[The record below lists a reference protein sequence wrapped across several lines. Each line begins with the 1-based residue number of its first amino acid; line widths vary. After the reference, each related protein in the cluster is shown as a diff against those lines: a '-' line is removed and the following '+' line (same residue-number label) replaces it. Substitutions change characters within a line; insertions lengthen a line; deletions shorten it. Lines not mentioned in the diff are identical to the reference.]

1 MLFGYARVSTK
12 DQNLYMQFDALKKYG
27 VEEKNIYAEKI
38 TGTKKDRPAFT
49 EMLNYLREGDTVVVY
64 KLDRIGR
71 STKHLV
77 DLINDFQERGV
88 NFVSIN
94 ENIDTTTAMGKLV
107 FTIFSGLAQFERDII
122 SERTKS
128 GLDAARARGRNGGR
142 PKKGQSKLNMAFRM
156 YDSKEYSIKEI
167 LDASGVSRAT
177 FYRYLNERK

>member
-1 MLFGYARVSTK
+1 MANELSKTNLFDNMKVSKSKRGYKNVIWVCACEYKRSKPTYAVYCVKKNMEWTK
-12 DQNLYMQFDALKKYG
+12 
-27 VEEKNIYAEKI
+27 KNIYSEKV
-38 TGTKKDRPAFT
+38 TGTKKDRPAFN
-49 EMLNYLREGDTVVVY
+49 EMLKYLHEGDTVVVY

-77 DLINDFQERGV
+77 DLINDFQEKGI

-128 GLDAARARGRNGGR
+128 GLDAARARGRKEEDQKR
-142 PKKGQSKLNMAFRM
+142 PIQV
-156 YDSKEYSIKEI
+156 
-167 LDASGVSRAT
+167 GVG
-177 FYRYLNERK
+177 L

>member
-1 MLFGYARVSTK
+1 
-12 DQNLYMQFDALKKYG
+12 MQFDALKKYG
-27 VEEKNIYAEKI
+27 VEEKNIFLEKI
-38 TGTKKDRPAFT
+38 TGTKKDRPAFN
-49 EMLNYLREGDTVVVY
+49 EMVKYLREGDTVVVY

-77 DLINDFQERGV
+77 DLINDFQEKGI

-94 ENIDTTTAMGKLV
+94 ENIDTTTGMGKLV

-128 GLDAARARGRNGGR
+128 GLDAARARGRKGGR
-142 PKKGQSKLNMAFRM
+142 PRKDQSKLELAFKM

-167 LDASGVSRAT
+167 LGATGISRAT
-177 FYRYLNERK
+177 FNRYLADHKVK

>member
-12 DQNLYMQFDALKKYG
+12 DQNLYMQFDALQKYG
-27 VEEKNIYAEKI
+27 VEEKNIYSEKI
-38 TGTKKDRPAFT
+38 TGTTKDRPAFT
-49 EMLNYLREGDTVVVY
+49 EMLTYLREGDTVVVY

-77 DLINDFQERGV
+77 DLINDFQEKGI

-128 GLDAARARGRNGGR
+128 GLDAARARGRKGGR
-142 PKKGQSKLNMAFRM
+142 PKKDQSKLGMAFRM
-156 YDSKEYSIKEI
+156 YDSKEYSIQEI
-167 LDASGVSRAT
+167 LDAVGISRAT
-177 FYRYLNERK
+177 FYRYLSKR